1 MFQLYCSL
9 SLSLKDHNARN
20 VMMCECYCWRNNKI
34 ESGSESESDTNRS
47 KSESKRVTIIT
58 CQARNSSTIS
68 ISCWTTRFILLQ
80 TDKGKAEI
88 VQCNTQKYTMCVKM
102 VHFITKRQISSCQ
115 KLLPIVTITLSA
127 SLSLTLPESGS
138 LTYSISNL

>member
-1 MFQLYCSL
+1 
-9 SLSLKDHNARN
+9 
-20 VMMCECYCWRNNKI
+20 MMCECYCWRNNKI

-127 SLSLTLPESGS
+127 SLSLSLTLPESGS